1 MKKVA
6 VIGIG
11 HVGSTVAY
19 TLVSRRV
26 CDELVLLDENEA
38 LAIAEMHDLKTGQ
51 VGHGGDV
58 TITANDES
66 QLSDCDLIIFSAG
79 DISILQHS
87 SDRFAELAYTKQVAA
102 QWGPKIK
109 AANFKGILLS
119 ITNPCDVITQ
129 YLQKLTGLPQAR
141 VLGTGTT
148 LDTARMQNAVADALQ
163 IAPNAVTG
171 YVLGEHG
178 NSQFVAWS
186 SVQVA
191 SQALTKQFT
200 PEQLAQFETDARQG
214 AWAVIS
220 GKGYTSYGIANQ
232 AAICANAILQ
242 NTHEILPVSNYDQ
255 QAGCYLG
262 HPAMVGSDGIL
273 KDYQL
278 QLTASETELMTTSI
292 KKIKDMYATI

>member
-1 MKKVA
+1 MKKIA
-6 VIGIG
+6 IIGLG

-19 TLVSRRV
+19 TLVSRRI
-26 CDELVLLDENEA
+26 CDHLVLLDQNQA
-38 LAIAEMHDLKTGQ
+38 LALAEMRDLKTGQ
-51 VGHGGDV
+51 VGREGWV
-58 TITANDES
+58 SITANDETELGS
-66 QLSDCDLIIFSAG
+66 CDLIIFAAG

-87 SDRFAELAYTKQVAA
+87 TDRFAELTYTKQVAA

-109 AANFKGILLS
+109 AANFTGILLN

-129 YLQKLTGLPQAR
+129 YLQTLTGFPQER
-141 VLGTGTT
+141 VIGTGTT
-148 LDTARMQNAVADALQ
+148 LDTARMQNAVADALE
-163 IAPNAVTG
+163 IAPNAVSG

-191 SQALTKQFT
+191 NQALTERFSA
-200 PEQLAQFETDARQG
+200 EQLQQFEQDARQG
-214 AWAVIS
+214 AWDVIS

-242 NTHEILPVSNYDQ
+242 DTHEILPVSNYDQ

-262 HPAMVGSDGIL
+262 HPAEVGHCGLIC
-273 KDYQL
+273 DYQV
-278 QLTASETELMTTSI
+278 QLTTDEQALLQTSI
-292 KKIKDMYATI
+292 NKIKEMYASI